1 MLYQPVFQGYP
12 CKLKRCFTPKI
23 IPVLLPLRSLVQLTP
38 EVYPAIIVSVATR
51 SVVPF
56 LKTVVIFPSIKI
68 RAYDPTRKYCSCHLN
83 FLCMLLAVLSGF
95 IGASLVPLFGKFLRG
110 KWSVLMT
117 ALPLS
122 LFIYFLS
129 FIQPISQGQ
138 ATIVSYSWVPSAG
151 IDFTFL
157 VDGLSLLFAL
167 MITGIGALVF
177 LYTSAY
183 MAGDRYLDRFYGYLC
198 LFMGAMLG
206 MVLSDNIFTMFI
218 FWELTSISSFF
229 LIGYNNEN
237 KESRKSALVALFV
250 TGLGGFFLLGA
261 FALLGNMA
269 GTYSISAMLGS
280 AAVLKAHPLY
290 LLVIIFLF
298 IAAFSKSAQ
307 YPLHFW
313 LPGAMKAPT
322 PVSTYLHSATMVKAG
337 IYLLARFTPVLGD
350 VPAWNNTLMFFGGFT
365 MLYAAF
371 HAIFKKDLKE
381 ILAYSTISALGML
394 VFLIGLGTSEALL
407 AATVFIVIH
416 ALYKASLFL
425 ITGIIDHETGSRD
438 ISTLSGLRKVM
449 MPVAI
454 AGFLAMLSN
463 SGIPPT
469 FGFVGK
475 DLIYE
480 STLGS
485 ELASAALTTLTVVTN
500 IFLLYASILAGVKPF
515 AGSLPAA
522 YKDVHLPD
530 WRMWTPPLIL
540 GVASLALGLFPMIIE
555 GSIVKPALLS
565 MDPSA
570 PAFHLQLWHGFNLVL
585 ALSAITIAGG
595 LLLYYFLKP
604 SHRHDVWLVKLNRSS
619 PRSFAIFLS
628 HKFRDFASLWTRM
641 FQNGYLRIY
650 VLIILSFL
658 TILLAY
664 KSFTEVIFYVDVT
677 RVSPLTSAEMVVMLI
692 LIAAVLYVVYT
703 PSRLAAVAAMGVIG
717 YCICLIFLFY
727 SAPDLAMTQF
737 AIDTLTVILFIL
749 VLYRLPKYVT
759 YANWLVRLRDGLLAL
774 VFGSLM
780 TMLALEVLNEPTSK
794 ETTRFFAENA
804 YTLAKG
810 KNVVNVILVD
820 FRGIDTMVEIV
831 VLTISALG
839 VFALLKLQLNKYDQ
853 EL

>member
-1 MLYQPVFQGYP
+1 
-12 CKLKRCFTPKI
+12 
-23 IPVLLPLRSLVQLTP
+23 
-38 EVYPAIIVSVATR
+38 
-51 SVVPF
+51 
-56 LKTVVIFPSIKI
+56 
-68 RAYDPTRKYCSCHLN
+68 
-83 FLCMLLAVLSGF
+83 MLLAVLSGF
-95 IGASLVPLFGKFLRG
+95 IAASLVPFTGRFLRG
-110 KWSVLMT
+110 RWSVIMT

-122 LFIYFLS
+122 LFVYFLG
-129 FIQPISQGQ
+129 FIEPVSNGD
-138 ATIVSYSWVPSAG
+138 ATIISYSWVPSAG

-157 VDGLSLLFAL
+157 IDGLSLLFAL

-183 MAGDRYLDRFYGYLC
+183 MQGDRYLDRFYGYLC

-206 MVLSDNIFTMFI
+206 MVLSDNIFTMFV

-229 LIGYNNEN
+229 LIGYNTDN
-237 KESRKSALVALFV
+237 KESRKSALIALCI
-250 TGLGGFFLLGA
+250 TGLGGFFLLAA
-261 FALLGNMA
+261 FALLGNIS
-269 GTYSISAMLGS
+269 GTYSISEMLES
-280 AAVLKAHPLY
+280 SSVLKESPLY
-290 LLVIIFLF
+290 LPVIIFLF

-337 IYLLARFTPVLGD
+337 IYLLARFTPVLGG
-350 VPAWNNTLMFFGGFT
+350 VPAWNNTLIVFGGFT

-371 HAIFKKDLKE
+371 HSIFKKDLKE
-381 ILAYSTISALGML
+381 VLAYSTISALGML
-394 VFLIGLGTSEALL
+394 VFLLGLGTSEALL

-416 ALYKASLFL
+416 ALYKAALFL

-438 ISTLSGLRKVM
+438 ITKLSGLRKVM
-449 MPVAI
+449 LPVAI
-454 AGFLAMLSN
+454 AGLLAMLSN

-475 DLIYE
+475 DLIYA
-480 STLGS
+480 STLHS
-485 ELASAALTTLTVVTN
+485 DFSAILLTAVSVLTN
-500 IFLLYASILAGVKPF
+500 IFLLYASILAGIKPF
-515 AGSLPAA
+515 AGPLPET
-522 YKDVHLPD
+522 YNKVHMPG
-530 WRMWTPPLIL
+530 WRMWLPP
-540 GVASLALGLFPMIIE
+540 LALGIGSLVLGVFPILIE
-555 GSIVKPALLS
+555 GGIIKPALLA
-565 MDPSA
+565 MDAAA
-570 PAFHLQLWHGFNLVL
+570 PAFHLQLWHGFNLIL
-585 ALSAITIAGG
+585 GLSAVTIAGG
-595 LLLYYFLKP
+595 LVLYFVFKP
-604 SHRHDVWLVKLNRSS
+604 SLRADALLARFHRTS
-619 PRSFAIFLS
+619 PKSVAIFFT
-628 HKFRDFASLWTRM
+628 HQFRQFALQWTKL

-658 TILLAY
+658 TILIAY
-664 KSFTEVIFYVDVT
+664 KSFTEVIFYVDLT

-692 LIAAVLYVVYT
+692 LIAAVMYVVYT

-749 VLYRLPKYVT
+749 VLYRLPKYKT
-759 YANWLVRLRDGLLAL
+759 YASWMVRLRDLLLAL
-774 VFGSLM
+774 FFGSLM
-780 TMLALEVLNEPTSK
+780 TVLALEVLNEPTHK
-794 ETTRFFAENA
+794 GTTEFFAHNA

-810 KNVVNVILVD
+810 KNIVNVILVD
-820 FRGIDTMVEIV
+820 FRGIDTMVESV

>member
-1 MLYQPVFQGYP
+1 
-12 CKLKRCFTPKI
+12 
-23 IPVLLPLRSLVQLTP
+23 
-38 EVYPAIIVSVATR
+38 
-51 SVVPF
+51 
-56 LKTVVIFPSIKI
+56 
-68 RAYDPTRKYCSCHLN
+68 
-83 FLCMLLAVLSGF
+83 MLLAVLSGF
-95 IGASLVPLFGKFLRG
+95 IAASFVPLFGKFLRG
-110 KWSVLMT
+110 RWSVIMT

-129 FIQPISQGQ
+129 FIGQ
-138 ATIVSYSWVPSAG
+138 VAAGDAAIISYSWVPSAG

-157 VDGLSLLFAL
+157 IDGLSLLFAL

-183 MAGDRYLDRFYGYLC
+183 MTGDHYLDRFYGYLC

-206 MVLSDNIFTMFI
+206 MVLSDNIFTMFV

-237 KESRKSALVALFV
+237 KESRKSALIALSI
-250 TGLGGFFLLGA
+250 TGLGGFFLLAA
-261 FALLGNMA
+261 FALLGNIA
-269 GTYSISAMLGS
+269 GTYSISEMLGS
-280 AAVLKAHPLY
+280 SALLKEHPLY
-290 LLVIIFLF
+290 LLIIIFLF

-350 VPAWNNTLMFFGGFT
+350 VPAWNYTLIGFGGFT

-381 ILAYSTISALGML
+381 VLAYSTISALGML
-394 VFLIGLGTSEALL
+394 VFLIGLGTAEALL
-407 AATVFIVIH
+407 AATVFIIIH

-438 ISTLSGLRKVM
+438 ISKLSGLRKVM

-475 DLIYE
+475 DLIYA

-485 ELASAALTTLTVVTN
+485 EISAAILTGLTVLTN

-515 AGSLPAA
+515 AGKLPEE
-522 YKDVHLPD
+522 YKNVHMPD

-540 GVASLALGLFPMIIE
+540 GVGSLLLGLFPTLIE
-555 GSIVKPALLS
+555 GSIIKPALLS
-565 MDPSA
+565 MDAFA
-570 PAFHLQLWHGFNLVL
+570 PAFHLQLWHGFNMIL
-585 ALSAITIAGG
+585 ALSAVTIAGG
-595 LLLYYFLKP
+595 LVLYFVFKP
-604 SHRHDVWLVKLNRSS
+604 SLRHDAWLAKLHRTS
-619 PRSFAIFLS
+619 PKSFALLLT
-628 HKFRDFASLWTRM
+628 HKFRDFALWWTRI

-650 VLIILSFL
+650 VLVILSFL

-664 KSFTEVIFYVDVT
+664 KSFTEVIFYVDLT
-677 RVSPLTSAEMVVMLI
+677 RVSPLTSAELVVMLI
-692 LIAAVLYVVYT
+692 LIVAVLYVVYT

-759 YANWLVRLRDGLLAL
+759 YASWLVRLRDGLVAL
-774 VFGSLM
+774 FFGSLM
-780 TMLALEVLNEPTSK
+780 TVLALEVLNEPTNK
-794 ETTRFFAENA
+794 ETTQFFAENA